1 MIPPTEDAPPEISA
15 LLRAKDSGIPVSLIL
30 CREAGIAP
38 FALPEDRGCAFLG
51 FFAISKIDI
60 TVVSLTHWVPVV
72 YSLIE
77 LGDPGPRVGEPGRQ
91 GANHSRTQ
99 DMGLRLRVDTRR

>member
-51 FFAISKIDI
+51 FFTISKMDT
-60 TVVSLTHWVPVV
+60 TVVSRTHWVPV

-77 LGDPGPRVGEPGRQ
+77 LGDAGTRVEEPGR
-91 GANHSRTQ
+91 
-99 DMGLRLRVDTRR
+99 